1 MNCLDVDPM
10 LKGKENTK
18 FYLLNI
24 HHFYNA
30 NTGHEVKTFSCIL
43 PVLEERCSHEVLR
56 SEQSLKVFL
65 SDTVNVSKWPFLDFR
80 CLAHVAYS
88 TC

>member
-10 LKGKENTK
+10 LKGKENTE
-18 FYLLNI
+18 FYLLSL
-24 HHFYNA
+24 HHFCNA
-30 NTGHEVKTFSCIL
+30 NAGHEVKTFSWNL
-43 PVLEERCSHEVLR
+43 SVLEERCSHEVLR
-56 SEQSLKVFL
+56 SEQRLRIFL
-65 SDTVNVSKWPFLDFR
+65 SDNVSKWLYLDFR